1 MKKAISPSWLNF
13 FIQKYSVNNQ
23 KQQTQKKRALTPKN
37 YNLVQNHFRC
47 WMKKSLFVDSMLQY
61 KNNLLNLQIIKYN
74 SEQNTQ
80 LNICHR
86 FSYYTTTFLISN
98 I

>member
-47 WMKKSLFVDSMLQY
+47 WMKKSLFV
-61 KNNLLNLQIIKYN
+61 
-74 SEQNTQ
+74 
-80 LNICHR
+80 
-86 FSYYTTTFLISN
+86 
-98 I
+98 